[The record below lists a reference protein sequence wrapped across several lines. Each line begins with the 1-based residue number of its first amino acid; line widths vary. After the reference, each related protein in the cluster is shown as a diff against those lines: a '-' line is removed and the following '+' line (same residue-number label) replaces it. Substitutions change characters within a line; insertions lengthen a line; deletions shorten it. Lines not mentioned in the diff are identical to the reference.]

1 MKYAVLKYVI
11 VVCVIFII
19 IGIKLA
25 SDSSYSYCGYY
36 IAGCVPF
43 FIVGLGC
50 VIAHIAGKKED
61 AMKKS
66 DK

>member
-11 VVCVIFII
+11 VVCIIFILI
-19 IGIKLA
+19 YLMLFANHHYHYEYLIF
-25 SDSSYSYCGYY
+25 
-36 IAGCVPF
+36 CVPF
-43 FIVGLGC
+43 FVVGLGC